1 MSKIMPKICRKPPAG
16 RKPKISCGRRDYQRG
31 EQLRQQL
38 CHQVCPK
45 CASSLQVLVV
55 YSSSINSRQMY
66 HQVCPKC
73 AEPSSLPIQAASQ
86 VDIFEK
92 VLMPHSTNR
101 LVEDT
106 VDIFE
111 KGFNGTFSQRLVPGC
126 QTRLGQGGQNWIK
139 LNLILFKM
147 SHNKG
152 QLGHSS
158 LLLLKHLKHRKYS
171 KRNESVQKE
180 VSNFILLHLVP

>member
-1 MSKIMPKICRKPPAG
+1 MPKICGKPTSG

-45 CASSLQVLVV
+45 CATSLQVLVV
-55 YSSSINSRQMY
+55 HNSSINSRQLC

-92 VLMPHSTNR
+92 VLMPHSPNR

-111 KGFNGTFSQRLVPGC
+111 KVLMADSPN
-126 QTRLGQGGQNWIK
+126 
-139 LNLILFKM
+139 
-147 SHNKG
+147 
-152 QLGHSS
+152 
-158 LLLLKHLKHRKYS
+158 
-171 KRNESVQKE
+171 VQFPDARQDWARGARTG
-180 VSNFILLHLVP
+180 SNSI